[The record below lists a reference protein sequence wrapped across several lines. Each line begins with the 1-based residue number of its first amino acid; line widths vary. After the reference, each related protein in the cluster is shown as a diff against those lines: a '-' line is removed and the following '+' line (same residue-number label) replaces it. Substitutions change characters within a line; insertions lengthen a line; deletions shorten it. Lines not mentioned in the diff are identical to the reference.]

1 MFMTRDFL
9 LETLQKPKYR
19 ISLGAPYLFFS
30 SSFWL
35 RLRSR
40 PAFLATNWQGH
51 ETELFGWS
59 SEKSYHGWNK
69 VRPSSRLLQRYWLLR
84 GLQRANKSLV
94 QQRCF

>member
-1 MFMTRDFL
+1 MMQWLSALPTKYGQFSMFMTRDFSWK
-9 LETLQKPKYR
+9 TLQTPKYR

-59 SEKSYHGWNK
+59 SEKS
-69 VRPSSRLLQRYWLLR
+69 
-84 GLQRANKSLV
+84 
-94 QQRCF
+94 